1 MAIIR
6 KKEIHE
12 MNEEKLR
19 KQLGELRLELSKAR
33 SQIIVGGAAANPGRI
48 KEQRRVIARILT
60 ELHKRKNKTK
70 VVVKPMTSDIKN
82 TSPEKVES
90 VNDNGGV

>member
-70 VVVKPMTSDIKN
+70 VVVKTMTSDIKN